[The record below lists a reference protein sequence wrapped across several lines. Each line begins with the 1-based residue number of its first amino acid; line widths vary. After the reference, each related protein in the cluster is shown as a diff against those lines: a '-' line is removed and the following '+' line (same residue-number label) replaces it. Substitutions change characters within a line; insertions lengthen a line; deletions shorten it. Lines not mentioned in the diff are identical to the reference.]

1 MLYNFL
7 SQVAWHLLALL
18 AVIAWTGIT
27 TILVLLPLLLC
38 GKLRI
43 TDADENT
50 GMDVKKIKEQSYH
63 GSHSGGSYC
72 HNKSTVNPMSTIIV
86 PGNKKKSLISGSVNA
101 ARAESSFDG
110 AVSFPLPSPSAAP
123 TPPSS
128 MHLSELYTKPPFLPC
143 NIPPVDSLPL
153 DIEEVTIQTN
163 TLYVI

>member
-1 MLYNFL
+1 M
-7 SQVAWHLLALL
+7 AWHLLALL

-43 TDADENT
+43 CDADERT
-50 GMDVKKIKEQSYH
+50 GMDVKKIKEKSYH
-63 GSHSGGSYC
+63 GSHSGGSHC
-72 HNKSTVNPMSTIIV
+72 PNKSTAAPLPSTIV
-86 PGNKKKSLISGSVNA
+86 PGKKKKSPMCGSVDPA
-101 ARAESSFDG
+101 VTESSVDG
-110 AVSFPLPSPSAAP
+110 AVSFPLPFPSAAP

-153 DIEEVTIQTN
+153 DIEEVTMQTN
-163 TLYVI
+163 TLFVK